1 MLQSHMGVMKI
12 VLKQTFCHGP
22 LLNSCVSPR
31 EERSPLLGII
41 ILNDNRVWSRFSLHF
56 LTARHGKN
64 STWKTVSSS
73 KVYSSLKDRGC
84 NPVGKLTLIC
94 SSLQCLCFLQLD
106 TGPSER
112 CHTQKKGLWIDKIQK
127 VTSPR
132 LWSVQTTL
140 LFVQE
145 GKSPVEIFSVAGAWV
160 MIYAHKLLCY
170 QFVQLV
176 WSILTTQSGINQN
189 NREGE
194 GEPVFCGMSKSF
206 TCQPQPSCGFALLLV
221 YQISWGQT
229 AVCQMRDFHC
239 GLTEN
244 IRAIWSE
251 RRGQERLVAG
261 RQNKNL
267 SSEWKCIYRR
277 ITCRFHSIVWRQ
289 GCEGNEEF
297 LQSG

>member
-1 MLQSHMGVMKI
+1 
-12 VLKQTFCHGP
+12 
-22 LLNSCVSPR
+22 
-31 EERSPLLGII
+31 
-41 ILNDNRVWSRFSLHF
+41 
-56 LTARHGKN
+56 
-64 STWKTVSSS
+64 
-73 KVYSSLKDRGC
+73 
-84 NPVGKLTLIC
+84 
-94 SSLQCLCFLQLD
+94 
-106 TGPSER
+106 
-112 CHTQKKGLWIDKIQK
+112 
-127 VTSPR
+127 
-132 LWSVQTTL
+132 
-140 LFVQE
+140 
-145 GKSPVEIFSVAGAWV
+145 

-267 SSEWKCIYRR
+267 SSE
-277 ITCRFHSIVWRQ
+277 
-289 GCEGNEEF
+289 
-297 LQSG
+297 